1 MKHLLKWV
9 IPTVVLLLIGMWI
22 GLNWHNFP
30 ANEEVF
36 IPVVKKNE
44 VKYDTA
50 ANSSVELDTAIT
62 STVATDQ
69 VSDATADSLLAVE
82 DEPINEEEI
91 IVEQE
96 EAPLAE
102 PEVIVAASP
111 KKRVVSRIQNPA
123 PEIGSRS
130 NQSAT
135 PSLMK
140 VAQKKPVE
148 KPMPKE

>member
-9 IPTVVLLLIGMWI
+9 IPTVVLLLVGMWI

-50 ANSSVELDTAIT
+50 INSSIESDTAIT

-69 VSDATADSLLAVE
+69 VSTAAADSLFAIE
-82 DEPINEEEI
+82 DEPIMDDEI

-96 EAPLAE
+96 EVPVAE
-102 PEVIVAASP
+102 PEVIVAAAP
-111 KKRVVSRIQNPA
+111 KKRIFSRIQNAA
-123 PEIGSRS
+123 PENGSRA
-130 NQSAT
+130 NQNAT
-135 PSLMK
+135 PSMMK
-140 VAQKKPVE
+140 VAQKRP
-148 KPMPKE
+148 